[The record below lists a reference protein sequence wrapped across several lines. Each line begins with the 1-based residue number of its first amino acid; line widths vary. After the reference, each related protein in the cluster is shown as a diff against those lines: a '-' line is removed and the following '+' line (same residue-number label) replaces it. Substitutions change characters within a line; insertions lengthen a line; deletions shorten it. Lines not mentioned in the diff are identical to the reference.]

1 MIIDRSKVAGTRASA
16 YDITTSGTIPRIC
29 VPSGSLGAL
38 LSTPDIVSDTMAEK
52 MYYWGE
58 EKDQVDPDQTFI
70 EFKAKAD
77 KRREQTRA
85 VPKMTVSSPQGKMTE
100 IGSREEDTERG
111 GWDNKLDFLF
121 SCISVSVGLGNV
133 WRFPYLC
140 YKNGGG
146 KLTISYLGLFESLLE
161 LLRNRDFWVFCG
173 QSFIHNV

>member
-1 MIIDRSKVAGTRASA
+1 
-16 YDITTSGTIPRIC
+16 
-29 VPSGSLGAL
+29 
-38 LSTPDIVSDTMAEK
+38 MAEK

-58 EKDQVDPDQTFI
+58 EKDQVDPDETFI
-70 EFKAKAD
+70 QFKAKTVAAD
-77 KRREQTRA
+77 KKREPSRS

-100 IGSREEDTERG
+100 IGNREEDAERG

-146 KLTISYLGLFESLLE
+146 RY
-161 LLRNRDFWVFCG
+161 
-173 QSFIHNV
+173 QSCRIYANNSQMT

>member
-1 MIIDRSKVAGTRASA
+1 
-16 YDITTSGTIPRIC
+16 
-29 VPSGSLGAL
+29 
-38 LSTPDIVSDTMAEK
+38 MAEK

-161 LLRNRDFWVFCG
+161 LLRNRDF
-173 QSFIHNV
+173 